1 MVDGPRLGSGA
12 GPGRASARPPA
23 GRTSAGGT
31 LRAAVF
37 GLNDGLVS
45 NLSLIV
51 GVAGGTTQR
60 GVLVLAGVAG
70 LVAGAGSMAAGEWV
84 SVRTQTEMLAN
95 EIARERQRI
104 LDDPDRE
111 RLELAAR
118 YRAKGL
124 PEDIAAEAAGAILQD
139 LDVAVD
145 TVAREKLGLDP
156 KDLGSP
162 WMAAGS
168 SFLFFA
174 LGAFVPLLP
183 FLVTVGPAAVTASVV
198 LTLVTLGGAGSLLS
212 RFTGRSPVWSGIR
225 MVLIGGG
232 ASVITFGIGS
242 LLGVSVA

>member
-1 MVDGPRLGSGA
+1 MAERRVPRPERDGNGS
-12 GPGRASARPPA
+12 S
-23 GRTSAGGT
+23 RTTAGGT

-51 GVAGGTTQR
+51 GVAGGTTR
-60 GVLVLAGVAG
+60 GDVLVLAGVAG
-70 LVAGAGSMAAGEWV
+70 LVAGACSMAAGEWV

-95 EIARERQRI
+95 EIARERRDI
-104 LDDPDRE
+104 LADPDGERE
-111 RLELAAR
+111 ALAAI

-124 PEDIAAEAAGAILQD
+124 PEATAAEAAAAILRD

-162 WMAAGS
+162 WAAAGS

-174 LGAFVPLLP
+174 LGAIVPLLP
-183 FLVTVGPAAVTASVV
+183 FLVTAGSSAVLAAIA

-212 RFTGRSPVWSGIR
+212 RFTGRSMLWSGAR

-232 ASVITFGIGS
+232 ASIVTYAIGS
-242 LLGVSVA
+242 LFGVAVG

>member
-1 MVDGPRLGSGA
+1 MVG
-12 GPGRASARPPA
+12 GPGTAAVGRPRGGRNGT

-51 GVAGGTTQR
+51 GVAGGTTR
-60 GVLVLAGVAG
+60 ADVLVLAGVAG

-95 EIARERQRI
+95 EIARERRAI
-104 LDDPDRE
+104 TADPDGE
-111 RLELAAR
+111 RAELAAR
-118 YRAKGL
+118 YRAKGM
-124 PEDIAAEAAGAILQD
+124 PPATAAEAAAAILSD

-156 KDLGSP
+156 EDLGSP
-162 WMAAGS
+162 WAAAGS

-174 LGAFVPLLP
+174 LGALVPLVP
-183 FLVTVGPAAVTASVV
+183 FLVGAGPTAVVASIA
-198 LTLVTLGGAGSLLS
+198 LTLLTLGGAGSLLS
-212 RFTGRSPVWSGIR
+212 RFTGRGVVGSGLR

-232 ASVITFGIGS
+232 ASAVTYAIGS
-242 LLGVSVA
+242 LFGVAVA

>member
-1 MVDGPRLGSGA
+1 MVRSPSTASVTGPDR
-12 GPGRASARPPA
+12 GRNGV

-51 GVAGGTTQR
+51 GVAGGTTR
-60 GVLVLAGVAG
+60 GDVLVLAGVAG

-95 EIARERQRI
+95 EIARERRAI
-104 LDDPDRE
+104 LADPDGERE
-111 RLELAAR
+111 ELAAR
-118 YRAKGL
+118 YRAKGM
-124 PEDIAAEAAGAILQD
+124 PAATAAEAAAAILRD
-139 LDVAVD
+139 VDVAVD

-162 WMAAGS
+162 WAAAGS

-174 LGAFVPLLP
+174 IGALVPLLP
-183 FLVTVGPAAVTASVV
+183 FLVAAGPRAVIASIV
-198 LTLVTLGGAGSLLS
+198 LTLLTLGGAGSLLS
-212 RFTGRSPVWSGIR
+212 RFTGRSIVASGLR

-232 ASVITFGIGS
+232 AAAVTYAVGS
-242 LLGVSVA
+242 LFGVAVA